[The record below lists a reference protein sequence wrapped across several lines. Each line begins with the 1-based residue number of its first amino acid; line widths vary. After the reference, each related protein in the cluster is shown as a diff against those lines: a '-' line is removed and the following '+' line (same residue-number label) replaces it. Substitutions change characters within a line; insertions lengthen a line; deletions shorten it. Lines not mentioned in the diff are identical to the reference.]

1 MGGKS
6 STSTNTV
13 SIPPSVLAQYN
24 SVNAKANATANTPFK
39 DYTGQFVAPVNAEQQ
54 TGITNT
60 NTAANEAQPYYSA
73 ATGTLGKAQAGTT
86 AYNNTAASALGAAQA
101 GTNAYNAAAASNLN
115 AAQAGTGG
123 YNAAAVSNLN
133 AAQAGTTG
141 VNKTA
146 EGLAAASGQAVN
158 PTALTSQDINQ
169 YLSPYLSDV
178 VGSEAALLDQNNQQ
192 QQAGQL
198 GTAISSGAFGGDRTG
213 IAAANLEQQQ
223 NLSNASIYSNLLNQG
238 YNTALST
245 AQQQQGV
252 GLAAAQANRAALGS
266 AGSEL
271 ASIGQTA
278 YGEGANTA
286 SQAAALGQTAYG
298 EGANTAAQAAALG
311 QTAYGEGANT
321 ASQAAA
327 LGQTAYGE
335 GANTATEMGALGSS
349 AQTAGLQGANAQLAA
364 GTVQQQTQQA
374 QDTAG
379 YQQFLQQQSY
389 PFQVD
394 QFLANIAEGTGA
406 LSGSTTTT
414 TQPGGFFSD
423 KRLKSDVKKIGEL
436 YDGQDIVSYKM
447 HGDPRTR
454 IGLIAQDVEKKH
466 PGAVGLAAGFKT
478 VDYGKATEK
487 AARKGKFA
495 AGGVAGYDSGGM
507 IVSPSDY
514 SAILQAQQAMYAPM
528 AGSSGPYGGVAGS
541 VPRGG
546 SARVPAPEGATPHLV
561 TAQGG
566 VRQQPTGLQNA
577 AAVGDVAKTY
587 GGLYSAYK
595 KAHPGEAGG
604 VAGAAP
610 DPAPDAA
617 PVSVQI
623 AGGSNFDGSADTDRL
638 TASNFDGSGLARGG
652 RARFDQGGTP
662 YETVG
667 LDIPDDPNERQL
679 QTGTGGV
686 SARQSGLSVLSQ
698 LGGLANDVVSLG
710 DLLPFARGGVA
721 GRRGYA
727 DGGDPTDDADAEA
740 IPDPRQLNPRKDPV
754 AAPVGLA
761 AATTAPPAKSAPAAS
776 GEPEDHWWKHAS
788 NVVPLLQG
796 IAAMG
801 TAPTRHLGVALASGL
816 GAGAQAYL
824 PAQQESLENQG
835 LDIQNQIARQKL
847 GYLTQPPPSAATSQ
861 PTATVPKP
869 TNLAEELRQKYAV
882 NPAMTP
888 QEQARY
894 AYAQRQSTVLGQ
906 APVQTV
912 LNDYK
917 QRLADQKFHAQ
928 QDAQNNYDQA
938 YYVATHAQDPNVK
951 KSATAAVDAYQQWTG
966 DTPINQNGVVLNSR
980 KLQPFIGAEA
990 QRLSPDTYTNMKA
1003 GLMERVPVSTGNP
1016 NDPGET
1022 VLVPKWKRDF
1032 PQAGSVEE
1040 AMSTL
1045 PPSGTPDVPGRTGA
1059 QAAPPRGAA
1068 PTANTPPAQ
1077 PAIQPKTP
1085 NPPPATPAPRPSDF
1099 LDKTIHDKAFADP
1112 QFRLP
1117 QNAGQMGKTVGTAT
1131 AGKADAN
1138 TKARAELQQDSS
1150 STVQSASAAIQ
1161 YAKAAQ
1167 DILNSKGAPT
1177 VGRWG
1182 PAQKA
1187 IDSWV
1192 GSGHDASN
1200 YEELAKYL
1208 GNLAVQSGKGNFPN
1222 ATQKEVGIQFEQ
1234 LSPSTANN
1242 EESLKNLLNSIV
1254 RQNTYMRD
1262 TANRATEYLD
1272 DGPNGYNGRA
1282 LDFFKWNQKYY
1293 PRESVNTPKSHL
1305 DYLVKHPE
1313 TAPDF
1318 KKKYGWLPGGG

>member
-39 DYTGQFVAPVNAEQQ
+39 DYSGQFVAPVNAEQQ

-115 AAQAGTGG
+115 AAQAGT
-123 YNAAAVSNLN
+123 S
-133 AAQAGTTG
+133 G

-178 VGSEAALLDQNNQQ
+178 VGSESALLNQNNQQ

-321 ASQAAA
+321 A
-327 LGQTAYGE
+327 
-335 GANTATEMGALGSS
+335 TEMGALGSS

-374 QDTAG
+374 QDTAE

-604 VAGAAP
+604 VTGAAP
-610 DPAPDAA
+610 DPVPAATSDAP
-617 PVSVQI
+617 
-623 AGGSNFDGSADTDRL
+623 AGNW
-638 TASNFDGSGLARGG
+638 DGSGLARGG

-662 YETVG
+662 YLTTG
-667 LDIPDDPNERQL
+667 LDIPDDPNETKLATAAESPQ
-679 QTGTGGV
+679 QK
-686 SARQSGLSVLSQ
+686 SGLQQTMGNLQSM
-698 LGGLANDVVSLG
+698 GNLAEDAMAIA
-710 DLLPFARGGVA
+710 DMFARGGVA

-727 DGGDPTDDADAEA
+727 DGGDPTDDPDAEA
-740 IPDPRQLNPRKDPV
+740 IPDPRQADPRKDPI

-761 AATTAPPAKSAPAAS
+761 GATTAPPAKSAPAAS

-861 PTATVPKP
+861 PTAPAPKP

-1077 PAIQPKTP
+1077 TAIQPKTP
-1085 NPPPATPAPRPSDF
+1085 NPPPATPGPRPSDF
-1099 LDKTIHDKAFADP
+1099 LDKTIHDKALADP

-1192 GSGHDASN
+1192 GRGHDASN

>member
-1 MGGKS
+1 VGGKS

-39 DYTGQFVAPVNAEQQ
+39 DYSGQFVAPVNAEQQ

-115 AAQAGTGG
+115 AAQAGT
-123 YNAAAVSNLN
+123 S
-133 AAQAGTTG
+133 G

-178 VGSEAALLDQNNQQ
+178 VGSESALLNQNNQQ

-321 ASQAAA
+321 A
-327 LGQTAYGE
+327 
-335 GANTATEMGALGSS
+335 TEMGALGSS

-374 QDTAG
+374 QDTAE

-604 VAGAAP
+604 VTGAAP
-610 DPAPDAA
+610 DPVPAATSDAP
-617 PVSVQI
+617 
-623 AGGSNFDGSADTDRL
+623 AGNW
-638 TASNFDGSGLARGG
+638 DGSGLARGG

-662 YETVG
+662 YLTTG
-667 LDIPDDPNERQL
+667 LDIPDDPNETKLATAAESPQ
-679 QTGTGGV
+679 QK
-686 SARQSGLSVLSQ
+686 SGLQQTMGNLQSM
-698 LGGLANDVVSLG
+698 GNLAEDAMAIA
-710 DLLPFARGGVA
+710 DMFARGGVA

-727 DGGDPTDDADAEA
+727 DGGDPTDDPDAEA
-740 IPDPRQLNPRKDPV
+740 IPDPRQADPRKDPI

-761 AATTAPPAKSAPAAS
+761 GATTAPPAKSAPAAS

-861 PTATVPKP
+861 PTAPAPKP

-1077 PAIQPKTP
+1077 TAIQPKTP
-1085 NPPPATPAPRPSDF
+1085 NPPPATPGPRPSDF
-1099 LDKTIHDKAFADP
+1099 LDKTIHDKALADP

-1192 GSGHDASN
+1192 GRGHDASN